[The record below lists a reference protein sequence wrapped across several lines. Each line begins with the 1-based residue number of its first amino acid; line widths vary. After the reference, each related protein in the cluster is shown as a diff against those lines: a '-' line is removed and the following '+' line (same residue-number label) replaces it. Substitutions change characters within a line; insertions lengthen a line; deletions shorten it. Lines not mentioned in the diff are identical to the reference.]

1 MPQPLI
7 NDVSDTALWVAA
19 FRAIESE
26 RPDALFNDRWAR
38 QLAGDKG
45 FKLVAATP
53 SRFGK
58 IMRFVMAIR
67 TVAID
72 KLIHKAIGL
81 GIDTVI
87 NLGAG
92 LDTRPY
98 RMDLPA
104 SLNWIEVD
112 FPGMITY
119 KAGAMKD
126 VKPVCN
132 LRRISADLSN
142 TAERNTLFTQ
152 LAAET
157 KNALII
163 TEGVIYYLSPED
175 AADLSRAIYAVPPFR
190 YWIQDYRQGAQ
201 AIRRHPQAVTRMLA
215 NAPMKFTELYP
226 LDYFGRHGW
235 KINTIIHML
244 EEGVDNHRT
253 FPIPFPW
260 NFFLPRSRKVFESV
274 NKAYGYVMFEKE

>member
-1 MPQPLI
+1 MSQTLV
-7 NDVSDTALWVAA
+7 NVVSDTALWVAA

-26 RPDALFNDRWAR
+26 RSDALFCDPWAR

-53 SRFGK
+53 PRFGK

-72 KLIHKAIGL
+72 KLINKAIGL

-98 RMDLPA
+98 RMELPS
-104 SLNWIEVD
+104 SLNWVEVD
-112 FPGMITY
+112 FPTMISY
-119 KAGAMKD
+119 KTEAMKD
-126 VKPVCN
+126 ETPNCR

-142 TAERNTLFTQ
+142 TNERNKVFAE
-152 LAAET
+152 LASET

-163 TEGVIYYLSPED
+163 TEGVIYYLSPGD
-175 AADLSRAIYAVPPFR
+175 AAELSRALYAVPSFR
-190 YWIQDYRQGAQ
+190 YWIQDYREGAQ
-201 AIRRHPQAVTRMLA
+201 AIRRHPQAVTKMLA
-215 NAPMKFTELYP
+215 NAPMKFTELNP
-226 LDYFGRHGW
+226 LDYFGRHGSTSLI
-235 KINTIIHML
+235 KTS
-244 EEGVDNHRT
+244 T
-253 FPIPFPW
+253 S
-260 NFFLPRSRKVFESV
+260 RSRELPFSNSNRGWISPR
-274 NKAYGYVMFEKE
+274 NKNISQTWNEHFRTS